1 MTWLRRKGDAIKTHD
16 VIAGEVSGAAEEAE
30 DDEEEEDDDEVDQW
44 RRWTG
49 GQRTKKNAKLVEAN
63 RKYVVEDLGGVQQE
77 ILKARRLT
85 GCS

>member
-1 MTWLRRKGDAIKTHD
+1 MAKKEKRRHQTHD
-16 VIAGEVSGAAEEAE
+16 VIEGEVSGAAEEVE
-30 DDEEEEDDDEVDQW
+30 DDGEDDDEDEVDQW

-63 RKYVVEDLGGVQQE
+63 RRRVVEAVGGVQQE
-77 ILKARRLT
+77 TLKARRLT